1 VAQASYTGYPAD
13 KLPVYAVANAPV
25 PSDLAWPEGLTG
37 DPARGQQIYS
47 RSACIGCHLIAGNP
61 MSVGVIGP
69 NLTHVGSR
77 LTIAA
82 GVYPND
88 APHLARWIKNSRA
101 MKPGVIMPTLG
112 KGEYDPILKTVVTSG
127 LTDQEIADIVAYLQA
142 LK

>member
-1 VAQASYTGYPAD
+1 VTPASYTGYPAD
-13 KLPVYAVANAPV
+13 KLPAYAVPNAPV

-69 NLTHVGSR
+69 SLTHVGSR

-82 GVYPND
+82 GTFPND
-88 APHLARWIKNSRA
+88 APHLARWIKNSRT

-112 KGEYDPILKTVVTSG
+112 KGQYDPILKTVITSG
-127 LTDQEIADIVAYLQA
+127 LTDQEIADIVAYLLA

>member
-1 VAQASYTGYPAD
+1 VTAVSYTGYPAD
-13 KLPVYAVANAPV
+13 RMPAYAIPNSPV
-25 PSDLAWPEGLTG
+25 PSNLAWPAGLTG

-69 NLTHVGSR
+69 NLTHIGSR
-77 LTIAA
+77 LTIGA
-82 GVYPND
+82 GLFPND

-112 KGEYDPILKTVVTSG
+112 KGEYDPVLKTVVTTG
-127 LTDQEIADIVAYLQA
+127 LTDQEIADIVAYLHA